1 MTNLD
6 LKNQDVIDFMTNK
19 VMDLPQADCPV
30 AHYFSPGLYIREVTF
45 PAGIFV
51 IGHKQ
56 RYEQLNIFLR
66 GKIAMF
72 SPDGK
77 VNEITAPM
85 TFIGPAGA
93 KMGYVIETA
102 VWQNVYPNVDD
113 QRDIDI
119 LEDRWLD
126 KSAVWTEREKKESI
140 KRRKKREEDRIDYLK
155 VITEAGYTEDQV
167 RAESENTDDL
177 IPLPRGLESALTI
190 RNSDI
195 EGKGLFAS
203 WPFDQDVI
211 IGPAR
216 IADKRTPIGRY
227 VNHSK
232 NPNCEF
238 IEMKNGDIYLR
249 SIRPIS
255 GCKGGSQGEEIT
267 INYQDSIKIKLRK
280 IQCQA
285 LQQPRLVAR

>member
-6 LKNQDVIDFMTNK
+6 LKNQEVIDFMTNK

-85 TFIGPAGA
+85 TFIAPAGA
-93 KMGYVIETA
+93 KMGYVMETA

-238 IEMKNGDIYLR
+238 IEMKNGDVYLR
-249 SIRPIS
+249 SLRPIS